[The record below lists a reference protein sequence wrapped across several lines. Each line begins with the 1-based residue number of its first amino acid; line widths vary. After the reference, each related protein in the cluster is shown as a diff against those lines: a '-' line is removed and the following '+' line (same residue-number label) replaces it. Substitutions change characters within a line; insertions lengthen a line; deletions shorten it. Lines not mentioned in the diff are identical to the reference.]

1 MSHFLPALPG
11 AGPRHH
17 YPPGLPPILAGM
29 THPAGAG
36 AGVSAP
42 TAPPPDLNELIH
54 SQSWRRALATA
65 RLSGADPEL
74 QEALSA
80 LVGVQEGLRARRYP
94 AARRA
99 LADYRLAVQG
109 APDGER
115 SVLRRLV
122 DPAALEGAIAALD
135 VRQAGGAGEEPL
147 EIRLA
152 PALELLITRAEALN
166 SLGVRAAALDESG
179 SDARAHFEAALQAD
193 PGHYRALTNLG
204 NLDLEAGRFA
214 EAEARYREA
223 LGLNPDYD
231 GAHHNLG
238 VALRRQGRVG
248 EAVSSIRRGQKLGMR
263 RSKEDTDAEMREQ
276 FAVSPVLKWLRWGL
290 LAVVALIIVL
300 ALRGA
305 LS

>member
-1 MSHFLPALPG
+1 MTQPAG
-11 AGPRHH
+11 V
-17 YPPGLPPILAGM
+17 
-29 THPAGAG
+29 GAG
-36 AGVSAP
+36 ASAP
-42 TAPPPDLNELIH
+42 ATPPPDLNELME

-80 LVGVQEGLRARRYP
+80 LFGVQEGLRARRYP

-99 LADYRLAVQG
+99 LADYRQAVQG
-109 APDGER
+109 APAGEL

-122 DPAALEGAIAALD
+122 DPDALERAIAALD
-135 VRQAGGAGEEPL
+135 VRQAIGTEAEPL
-147 EIRLA
+147 DTRLA
-152 PALELLITRAEALN
+152 PALALEMTRAEALN
-166 SLGVRAAALDESG
+166 SLGVQAAVLGDENG
-179 SDARAHFEAALQAD
+179 ARAHFEAALLAD

-204 NLDLEAGRFA
+204 NLDLEAGQPA

-223 LGLNPDYD
+223 LGLHPDYD

-290 LAVVALIIVL
+290 FALVALIALL